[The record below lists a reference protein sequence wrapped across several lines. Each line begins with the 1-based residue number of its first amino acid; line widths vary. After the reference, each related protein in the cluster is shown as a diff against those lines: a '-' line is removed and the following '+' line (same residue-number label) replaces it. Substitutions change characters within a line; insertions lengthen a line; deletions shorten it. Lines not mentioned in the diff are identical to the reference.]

1 MRLPRPLLIALC
13 AVFMTFVSCNGDD
26 SGSTPPPGT
35 PLPTATSAPTIEL
48 RHDGGVLRVEIADTP
63 DERSTGL
70 MHRTSLPDD
79 AGMLFI
85 YEAPRIPS
93 FWMKN
98 TLIPLDMIWIGADKR
113 IVEINAN
120 VQPEPGVA
128 DSALRRYG
136 PTVPVSYVLELNA
149 GAAAR
154 LGLAPGSLLAFDVP
168 LQ

>member
-1 MRLPRPLLIALC
+1 MRLPRPLIIALC
-13 AVFMTFVSCNGDD
+13 AVLMTFVSCNGDD
-26 SGSTPPPGT
+26 SRSTPPPGT
-35 PLPTATSAPTIEL
+35 PPPIATPAPTIEL
-48 RHDGGVLRVEIADTP
+48 SYDGGVLRVELADTP

-113 IVEINAN
+113 IVEIDAD